1 MIGAAVLL
9 LLLVVVAPALLE
21 GPDEPASAPEEIS
34 AEQPATR
41 VETIVLDLAPGSAQ
55 QVDEPVAE
63 PEPEPIAAAP
73 QVAKV
78 AEPPAP
84 KPAPKPASQ
93 PVAASGAAAGSF
105 IVQLG
110 IFSSAENADK
120 FAARIRKRGFTVRQ
134 AKVSAASGTLHRVY
148 VGPRKTRKD
157 AEELAAVMGNSGY
170 KGIVT
175 SLEQG
180 S

>member
-1 MIGAAVLL
+1 MDRALLERMIGAAVLL

-105 IVQLG
+105 IQRP
-110 IFSSAENADK
+110 
-120 FAARIRKRGFTVRQ
+120 ARCTGSTSGRARHVKTQRSWPLSWATPAIR
-134 AKVSAASGTLHRVY
+134 AL
-148 VGPRKTRKD
+148 
-157 AEELAAVMGNSGY
+157 
-170 KGIVT
+170 
-175 SLEQG
+175 
-180 S
+180 